1 MPEDRVLHL
10 ASESLV
16 FRKKLVTDAGM
27 LRQQNYSRAVDRH
40 GTMVPLVRHGSS
52 YMVVIVEK
60 QVYGGPWT
68 KGDNTCGLKVLSGAP
83 EVIRTPGL
91 LIRSSK

>member
-1 MPEDRVLHL
+1 VRQPGRPKSEKRQGGANLHSMPEDRVCNG
-10 ASESLV
+10 S
-16 FRKKLVTDAGM
+16 
-27 LRQQNYSRAVDRH
+27 QNQWFLGKNWS
-40 GTMVPLVRHGSS
+40 P
-52 YMVVIVEK
+52 MVVTVEK

-91 LIRSSK
+91 LIRSSKYYIYQ